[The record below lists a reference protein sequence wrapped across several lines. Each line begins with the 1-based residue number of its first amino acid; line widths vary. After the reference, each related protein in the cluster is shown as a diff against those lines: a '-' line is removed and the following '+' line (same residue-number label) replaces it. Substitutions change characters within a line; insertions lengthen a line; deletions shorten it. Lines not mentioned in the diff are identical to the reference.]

1 MKIFIYKT
9 AIITLIFAITFEIL
23 IGSRINEFKRQ
34 INELSAKQNREKIM
48 IKIKDEIQKANQKEN
63 YFTEEEKVLFSNN
76 HSGAVELVMDPSNS
90 SNDQYWESPPDSSGD
105 VNQLTGQ
112 AARDAFFNAL
122 KASLGS
128 HRTQAPNVTE
138 SAVVVIS

>member
-63 YFTEEEKVLFSNN
+63 YFTEEEKVLFSTFLKKYLKVRF
-76 HSGAVELVMDPSNS
+76 S
-90 SNDQYWESPPDSSGD
+90 
-105 VNQLTGQ
+105 QL
-112 AARDAFFNAL
+112 AKRD
-122 KASLGS
+122 
-128 HRTQAPNVTE
+128 RQ
-138 SAVVVIS
+138 I

>member
-63 YFTEEEKVLFSNN
+63 YFTEEEKVLFSTFLKKIFK
-76 HSGAVELVMDPSNS
+76 ELDLA
-90 SNDQYWESPPDSSGD
+90 
-105 VNQLTGQ
+105 NQLNGIGKFW
-112 AARDAFFNAL
+112 AND
-122 KASLGS
+122 K
-128 HRTQAPNVTE
+128 
-138 SAVVVIS
+138 I

>member
-63 YFTEEEKVLFSNN
+63 YFTEEEKVLFSTFFKKIFK
-76 HSGAVELVMDPSNS
+76 ELDLAN
-90 SNDQYWESPPDSSGD
+90 
-105 VNQLTGQ
+105 
-112 AARDAFFNAL
+112 
-122 KASLGS
+122 
-128 HRTQAPNVTE
+128 
-138 SAVVVIS
+138 

>member
-9 AIITLIFAITFEIL
+9 AIITLIFAITFELL

-63 YFTEEEKVLFSNN
+63 YFTEEE
-76 HSGAVELVMDPSNS
+76 
-90 SNDQYWESPPDSSGD
+90 
-105 VNQLTGQ
+105 
-112 AARDAFFNAL
+112 
-122 KASLGS
+122 
-128 HRTQAPNVTE
+128 
-138 SAVVVIS
+138 I